1 MDKQLA
7 KSLQLSVEAF
17 AMGKTEEA
25 NKAIHEYLCRKSQ
38 LMLMGEAAEEDVE
51 DVEDDKDEDKDDE
64 KKDSK
69 DDKDDKDEDDSDED
83 DKDEDKDDD
92 K

>member
-51 DVEDDKDEDKDDE
+51 DDKDEDKDEDKDDE

-69 DDKDDKDEDDSDED
+69 DDKDEDDSVEDDEDD
-83 DKDEDKDDD
+83 EDK
-92 K
+92 KKN